1 MQGSSMKKSGFT
13 LIELIFV
20 IVIIGILAAVA
31 VPKFKNLKQS
41 AEANSVIKNIIDGAQ
56 SAASAGVNMRDLEN
70 NTTYVL
76 SDVLTLKGKGWD
88 YNSSTGPDG
97 NYTYTD
103 PVNSNVVG
111 SVVLDRNNSKVTYS
125 IDCTQFNDTKTNTKC
140 QDTLGSSSVNEIIE
154 F

>member
-1 MQGSSMKKSGFT
+1 MKRSGFT

-20 IVIIGILAAVA
+20 IVIIGVLAAVA

-41 AEANSVIKNIIDGAQ
+41 AESNSVIKNVIDGAQ
-56 SAASAGVNMRDLEN
+56 SAVSTAVNMRDLEG

-76 SDVLTLKGKGWD
+76 SDIVSLKGKGWR
-88 YNSSTGPDG
+88 YTTTPADG

-103 PVNSNVVG
+103 PVGGNVVG
-111 SVVLDRNNSKVTYS
+111 SIALDKTNNKVIYA
-125 IDCTQFNDTKTNTKC
+125 IDCTQFNDAKTQTKC
-140 QDTLGSSSVNEIIE
+140 QNDINATSITESLD

>member
-1 MQGSSMKKSGFT
+1 MKRSGFT

-31 VPKFKNLKQS
+31 VPKFKDLKQN

-56 SAASAGVNMRDLEN
+56 SATSAAVNMRDLEN
-70 NTTYVL
+70 NTTYKLKDIL
-76 SDVLTLKGKGWD
+76 SLKGKGWTYD
-88 YNSSTGPDG
+88 SNSSDG

-103 PVNSNVVG
+103 PVDGNVTAWIA
-111 SVVLDRNNSKVTYS
+111 LDTNTSKVTYS
-125 IDCTQFNDTKTNTKC
+125 IDCTKFKDSKTQNKCKKDLNTTASISETI
-140 QDTLGSSSVNEIIE
+140 D